1 MNMVAF
7 KSTWRNS
14 SKPIDILIYHILSK
28 MSMAN
33 CYKLFWWLL
42 LMALLLYWRRMTTET
57 ASALYSSFP
66 SLSGKVMYTSNTMES
81 LKRLP
86 PLNRG
91 RTVSPNAMT
100 LTKALY
106 LVTAECDSIG
116 SSISRCAQR
125 LSNSLNGRSRAF
137 WRQKQTVRFCLRDVQ
152 IEGLKGCSRSWKAG
166 LSNYQEKYHFPI
178 CIAAI

>member
-57 ASALYSSFP
+57 ASALCSSFP
-66 SLSGKVMYTSNTMES
+66 NLSGKVMYTSNTMES

-106 LVTAECDSIG
+106 LVTAECDSIAVAFQEAPKG
-116 SSISRCAQR
+116 SLTRWTDDLGHFGDRNKLFAFAWGMCKLRGSKAA
-125 LSNSLNGRSRAF
+125 RA
-137 WRQKQTVRFCLRDVQ
+137 V
-152 IEGLKGCSRSWKAG
+152 
-166 LSNYQEKYHFPI
+166 EKPV
-178 CIAAI
+178 